1 MERHLNWT
9 KGLLDSSYQ
18 LFEGGEIR
26 HTLFFDIWNNQA
38 RAISQQSTYLF
49 KGNGFLNSTTQV
61 FDNQNNL
68 IGMIQYHTWQN
79 KAIFTLTSG
88 EAYHWTF
95 TNSWYSKWM
104 ITDSKTKQINYDADL
119 SSGAIM
125 ANTDDE
131 IMLLTGLYIKEHYHK
146 VIYLVLFI
154 LFVTVICG
162 SGF

>member
-26 HTLFFDIWNNQA
+26 HTLFFDIWHNQA
-38 RAISQQSTYLF
+38 RAISQKSTYFF

-61 FDNQNNL
+61 FDDQNNL
-68 IGMIQYHTWQN
+68 IGMIQYNTWQN

-88 EAYHWTF
+88 ELYNWAF

-104 ITDSKTKQINYDADL
+104 ITDSKAKQINYDADL
-119 SSGAIM
+119 SSGTIM

-146 VIYLVLFI
+146 IIYLILFV